1 MPELLNFSIMLVVA
15 LFHFYWVL
23 GGKFGSEAVIPHFK
37 GKPKTMPPVIATLF
51 VAFVFFGFGLVYL
64 NKFYDLISFPND
76 ISILILGIIFIIRA
90 IGEFNYIGFSKRIY
104 NSKFA
109 TYDTKFFSPL
119 CLLLSLNSF
128 YIYYYH

>member
-1 MPELLNFSIMLVVA
+1 MPELLNFAIMLVVA

-23 GGKFGSEAVIPHFK
+23 GGKFGSEAVIPNFK
-37 GKPKTMPPVIATLF
+37 GNPKAMPPVFATLF
-51 VAFVFFGFGLVYL
+51 VAFAFLGFGLVYL

-76 ISILILGIIFIIRA
+76 ISILILGIIFLIRA
-90 IGEFNYIGFSKRIY
+90 IGEFNYIGFSKTIY

-109 TYDTKFFSPL
+109 SLDTKYYSPL

-128 YIYYYH
+128 YIYFYN